1 MRRSKC
7 SGLQKTPWSRRSRAH
22 SRPTLHHPCLAWVH
36 SGRNWPGPTG
46 YVTNQ
51 QKASY
56 EAVFITIGRQC
67 NEPTGSQGRHHATG
81 CGAAIALMGATCMAC
96 VQGRLREQA
105 FLSTLAKVSSFAVQ
119 GQLVLTDADAQALLR
134 FEAV

>member
-1 MRRSKC
+1 
-7 SGLQKTPWSRRSRAH
+7 
-22 SRPTLHHPCLAWVH
+22 
-36 SGRNWPGPTG
+36 
-46 YVTNQ
+46 
-51 QKASY
+51 
-56 EAVFITIGRQC
+56 
-67 NEPTGSQGRHHATG
+67 
-81 CGAAIALMGATCMAC
+81 MGATCMAC